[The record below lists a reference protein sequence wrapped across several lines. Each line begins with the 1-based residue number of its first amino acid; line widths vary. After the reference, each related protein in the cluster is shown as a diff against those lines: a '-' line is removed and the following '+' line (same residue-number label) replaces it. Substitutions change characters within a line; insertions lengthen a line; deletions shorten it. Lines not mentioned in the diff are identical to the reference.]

1 MTKSFIAIGSATML
15 LLVTS
20 SGVGQT
26 SVSQA
31 SVVKEQMEQA
41 EQALRQNRPDIAAQ
55 TYEAI
60 LKIYPDDVEVR
71 ADLGVVAMV
80 RGDWT
85 EASAEIKKALTLR
98 PSDFKVQALLGLC
111 DLHLGNL
118 SEATE
123 LLSNSFPHLEDTKLR
138 LEAGL
143 RLVEIWYQE
152 DELEKADVVVNR
164 LQQLYPSNAAVLY
177 TAYRLHSDLAFR
189 ALDTLALAAPGF
201 PQLNLALAE
210 HMVNEGNAQGAIGE
224 YLKALESNPNLPGVH
239 YELGE
244 AFLEDSHLEPNLSKA
259 QLEFERAI
267 ALNPSDAR
275 SECNLGKIALWRS
288 NPTTASEHY
297 ARALKLSPKIACA
310 NLGLAELLID
320 EDNTQE
326 ALGYLQ
332 TATRSD
338 PFNAQARY
346 KLSVL
351 YRRLGKKED
360 AERELAAF
368 HELEKV
374 QHQLQRVL
382 QQEPPSN

>member
-1 MTKSFIAIGSATML
+1 MTKSFIAIGSATVL
-15 LLVTS
+15 LLLTLSGSAQS
-20 SGVGQT
+20 SVPQT
-26 SVSQA
+26 SA
-31 SVVKEQMEQA
+31 IKEQMRQA
-41 EQALRQNRPDIAAQ
+41 EQALRQNRPDLAAQ
-55 TYEAI
+55 AYEAI
-60 LKIYPDDVEVR
+60 LKNYPDDVEAR
-71 ADLGVVAMV
+71 ADLGIVAMV
-80 RGDWT
+80 RGDWPR
-85 EASAEIKKALTLR
+85 ASAEMKKALALR

-111 DLHLGNL
+111 DLHLGTV

-152 DELEKADVVVNR
+152 DELEKAEGVVNR

-177 TAYRLHSDLAFR
+177 TAYRLHSALAFR
-189 ALDTLALAAPGF
+189 ALDALAIAAPAA
-201 PQLNLALAE
+201 PQLNVALAE
-210 HMVNEGNAQGAIGE
+210 HMVNEGNVQGAIAE
-224 YLKALESNPNLPGVH
+224 YGKALESNPNLPSVH

-244 AFLEDSHLEPNLSKA
+244 AFLRDSHQEPNLSKA

-275 SECNLGKIALWRS
+275 SECKLGEISLWRS
-288 NPTTASEHY
+288 NQATASEHY
-297 ARALKLSPKIACA
+297 TRALKLSPAIPCA
-310 NLGLAELLID
+310 NLGLAGLLMD
-320 EDNTQE
+320 DGNTQE

-368 HELEKV
+368 QELEKV
-374 QHQLQRVL
+374 QHQVQKAL
-382 QQEPPSN
+382 QQGPPSN